1 MRQRP
6 GQPDAAAA
14 LSTLSSAIAASHAE
28 AFAALRSVDRRR
40 EGVLPLPLAAE
51 ALSRLPLLSLSRAQ
65 VLAALAE
72 AARAQTGSP
81 AAPLHYLRFLRQAV
95 APAPAP
101 ANAPR
106 RRATPLSPRPLRPTN
121 PTLTLTLTLT

>member
-1 MRQRP
+1 MCGKRITMP
-6 GQPDAAAA
+6 AAA

-72 AARAQTGSP
+72 ASTSGS
-81 AAPLHYLRFLRQAV
+81 ASS
-95 APAPAP
+95 
-101 ANAPR
+101 R
-106 RRATPLSPRPLRPTN
+106 RRCSRRR
-121 PTLTLTLTLT
+121 